1 MTVEI
6 DTEAGNKAYVDG
18 SLKKAVMGLM
28 DEVKPEAAFFTT
40 HDGHRTGYIVF
51 DMKDPSQMVGL
62 SEPLFQG
69 LNAKVSYAPVMNP
82 DDLQKGMSA
91 S

>member
-6 DTEAGNKAYVDG
+6 DTEAGNKAYGDG
-18 SLKKAVMGLM
+18 SLRKVVNELM
-28 DEVKPEAAFFTT
+28 EQVKPEAAFFTT
-40 HDGHRTGYIVF
+40 HDGHRCGYIVF
-51 DMKDPSQMVGL
+51 DMKDPSQMVAL

-82 DDLQKGMSA
+82 DDLQKGMA
-91 S
+91 AN